1 METTPTTTTPET
13 KPEKT
18 SRKRQAAQAAPD
30 AGTIRGD
37 LSLSGYWAFGR
48 TEDRFQAEKREPVG
62 VVL

>member
-1 METTPTTTTPET
+1 MFAHGEREAMKAVRDELLVRRGVP
-13 KPEKT
+13 
-18 SRKRQAAQAAPD
+18 
-30 AGTIRGD
+30 RGD